1 MFRLQ
6 FYYGVLYLAHYYVL
20 RYNIHVQDILWAGI
34 QYSYVCPSVGGALYI
49 LHSTAAAAPTIVNGI
64 IISVLIILTFLDTM
78 IMIMPYL
85 RLNFV

>member
-1 MFRLQ
+1 MLHCATMSCIVIQYSPRQ
-6 FYYGVLYLAHYYVL
+6 C
-20 RYNIHVQDILWAGI
+20 ILWAGI

-78 IMIMPYL
+78 IMIMPYICL
-85 RLNFV
+85 SFV